1 MVFLCIAESLACFSR
16 SRLTR
21 NGKQSVLMI
30 VVYPKSIDLI
40 RTIVKSYDL
49 SATPT
54 FGVHNLI
61 GLRYKN
67 SNVVGDLEMKT
78 YVCIVCGLVYD
89 EAAGMPSEGIPAGTL
104 WADVPA
110 DWLCPD
116 CGVAKSDFEMV
127 EV

>member
-1 MVFLCIAESLACFSR
+1 
-16 SRLTR
+16 
-21 NGKQSVLMI
+21 MI
-30 VVYPKSIDLI
+30 VVYPKAIKFHLA
-40 RTIVKSYDL
+40 IVNFYEL

-54 FGVHNLI
+54 FFAHNLI
-61 GLRYKN
+61 ALRHKN

-78 YVCIVCGLVYD
+78 YVCIVCGLIYD